1 MPGVVHAGSQ
11 FRWHEELCR
20 IQIRRFRGIAATD
33 GRSLLPGSL
42 PKHGGVYCFWWT
54 GDLGRLSAPDCNRK
68 IELHGPGGRPVSLHL
83 DDEWLG
89 IRTGLP
95 IPLYVG
101 KNADGIANR
110 VVQHLRLQ
118 DDRVTA
124 MFEGYKKQDR
134 PTTTCQARA
143 GVEHLFP
150 QLTNTRD
157 LVLDNVGLSWVEL
170 GGDDHAANRFYL
182 EDLSIGL
189 MRPILNIDV
198 ER

>member
-20 IQIRRFRGIAATD
+20 IRIQKLREISSND
-33 GRSLLPGSL
+33 GRSLIGGKL
-42 PKHGGVYCFWWT
+42 PKQGGVYCFWWT
-54 GDLGRLSAPDCNRK
+54 GDLNRLKATDCNRH
-68 IELHGPGGRPVSLHL
+68 IELHGPGGRPVTLHL

-101 KNADGIANR
+101 KNADSVAKRIS
-110 VVQHLRLQ
+110 QHLRLQ
-118 DDRVTA
+118 EDRITA
-124 MFEGYKKQDR
+124 MFEGYRKQTR
-134 PTTTCQARA
+134 PTTSCQARA

-150 QLTNTRD
+150 KMPNTRD
-157 LVLDNVGLSWVEL
+157 IVLDNVGLSWVEL

-182 EDLSIGL
+182 EDLAAGL